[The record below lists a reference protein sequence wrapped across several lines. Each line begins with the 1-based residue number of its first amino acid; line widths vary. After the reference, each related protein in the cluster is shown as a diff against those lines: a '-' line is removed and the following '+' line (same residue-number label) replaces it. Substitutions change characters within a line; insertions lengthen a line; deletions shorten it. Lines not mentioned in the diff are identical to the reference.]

1 MAYYAGKT
9 GFLNIATVAQPLE
22 EWSLELETEEVEFTN
37 FESFGMKSILGGIRG
52 GTVSGSGVMDSVAG
66 AAVLTS
72 FSTAATSGTIIEVEC
87 GFVKT
92 GSIGITVKAVLTSLT
107 IGNNVKEKATFEFS
121 GTLSNMDSAT
131 TIPVQAQN
139 SPLAIA

>member
-92 GSIGITVKAVLTSLT
+92 GSIGITVKAVLNSLT

>member
-9 GFLNIATVAQPLE
+9 GFLKIATVAQPLE

-87 GFVKT
+87 GFIKT

-131 TIPVQAQN
+131 TIPVEAQN
-139 SPLAIA
+139 SPLVIA

>member
-121 GTLSNMDSAT
+121 GTLSNMDSST

-139 SPLAIA
+139 SPLSIA

>member
-87 GFVKT
+87 GFIKT

-121 GTLSNMDSAT
+121 GTLSNMDSST

-139 SPLAIA
+139 SPLASA

>member
-9 GFLNIATVAQPLE
+9 GFLNIAGVAQPLE

-37 FESFGMKSILGGIRG
+37 FQSFGMKSVLGGIRG

-92 GSIGITVKAVLTSLT
+92 GTVGITVKAVLTSLT

-131 TIPVQAQN
+131 TIPVEAQN
-139 SPLAIA
+139 SPIVIA

>member
-121 GTLSNMDSAT
+121 GTLSNMDSST

-139 SPLAIA
+139 SPLALA

>member
-9 GFLNIATVAQPLE
+9 GFLKIATVAQPLE

-87 GFVKT
+87 GFIKT

-131 TIPVQAQN
+131 TLPVEAQN
-139 SPLAIA
+139 SPLVIA

>member
-9 GFLNIATVAQPLE
+9 GFLKIATVSQPLE

-87 GFVKT
+87 GFIKT

-131 TIPVQAQN
+131 TLPVEAQN
-139 SPLAIA
+139 SPLVIA

>member
-9 GFLNIATVAQPLE
+9 GFLNIAGVAQPLE

-37 FESFGMKSILGGIRG
+37 FESFGMKSVLGGIRG

-92 GSIGITVKAVLTSLT
+92 GTVGITVKAVLTSLT

-139 SPLAIA
+139 SPIVIA

>member
-37 FESFGMKSILGGIRG
+37 FQSFGMKSVLGGIRG

-131 TIPVQAQN
+131 TLPVEAQN
-139 SPLAIA
+139 SPLTIA

>member
-121 GTLSNMDSAT
+121 GTLSNMDSST